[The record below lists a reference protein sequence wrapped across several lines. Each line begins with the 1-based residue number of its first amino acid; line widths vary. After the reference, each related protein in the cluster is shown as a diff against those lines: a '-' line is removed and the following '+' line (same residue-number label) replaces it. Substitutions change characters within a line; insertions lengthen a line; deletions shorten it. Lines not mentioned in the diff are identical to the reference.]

1 MSKVTEC
8 SSHITRRSSGSDTWA
23 KVAFFAHPHVCN
35 KTWLSLKDSSL
46 PVLWKNFWEKLIWS
60 YKLRLEQGFLNIPTH
75 LNVFE
80 TGSIWVVLVAF
91 ALIYLAGFGGTL
103 QIMSWILCALHLSG
117 KLAPKRAYIG
127 TCWQSASPVHLRI
140 AGADFFWDEVVLV
153 DVETGCLDNLVLSF
167 AAGGSEMYIS
177 FIYGCNNVWFGG
189 ADLNIRCFCT
199 RVWNKI
205 KV

>member
-1 MSKVTEC
+1 M
-8 SSHITRRSSGSDTWA
+8 
-23 KVAFFAHPHVCN
+23 FCN

-140 AGADFFWDEVVLV
+140 AGADFFRDEVVLV

>member
-1 MSKVTEC
+1 MFFAYHTQVVWLWHMSKSCFLCATSC
-8 SSHITRRSSGSDTWA
+8 FATKLDCLWRTRVSRYFENIFERSWFGLRNCDWSRGS
-23 KVAFFAHPHVCN
+23 F
-35 KTWLSLKDSSL
+35 
-46 PVLWKNFWEKLIWS
+46 
-60 YKLRLEQGFLNIPTH
+60 QNIPMY

-80 TGSIWVVLVAF
+80 TGSIWVILVAF
-91 ALIYLAGFGGTL
+91 ALIYLVGFEGTL

-140 AGADFFWDEVVLV
+140 AGADFFRDEVVLV

>member
-1 MSKVTEC
+1 M
-8 SSHITRRSSGSDTWA
+8 
-23 KVAFFAHPHVCN
+23 FFAHHTQVVWLWHMSKSCFLCAPSCFATKLDCLWRTRVSQYFEKIFERSWFGLINCDWSRGSFQTSPH
-35 KTWLSLKDSSL
+35 TSTSLK
-46 PVLWKNFWEKLIWS
+46 
-60 YKLRLEQGFLNIPTH
+60 LEVSGLYQ
-75 LNVFE
+75 
-80 TGSIWVVLVAF
+80 LVAF
-91 ALIYLAGFGGTL
+91 ALIYLVGFGGTL

-140 AGADFFWDEVVLV
+140 AGADFFRDEVVLV